1 MTKEYIVFSMGG
13 AWYAF
18 PILDI
23 AFPIMS
29 LKTAK
34 SKRSGTHVQ
43 PLPRQSNFIKGLA
56 NVHGEFC
63 VVLSI
68 AAILGLAPDADD
80 FEMAD
85 GVFFRDAN
93 GYVYGFPLENVPDI
107 ISISS
112 DEMEPTPP
120 SLGEEGGRLFDGV
133 YQRPNGP
140 LLGVLNPTLLVSAI
154 RGQ

>member
-1 MTKEYIVFSMGG
+1 MVKEYISFSLGG

-23 AFPIMS
+23 AFPIMA
-29 LKTAK
+29 LKLKVSVK
-34 SKRSGTHVQ
+34 SATHVQ
-43 PLPRQSNFIKGLA
+43 PLPRQGRYVKGLA

-68 AAILGLAPDADD
+68 AAIMGLEETTDD
-80 FEMAD
+80 FDNAD
-85 GVFFRDAN
+85 GVFFRSHD

-107 ISISS
+107 VNISS
-112 DEMEPTPP
+112 DDIEPIPA
-120 SLGEEGGRLFDGV
+120 SLGEQGGKLFDGV

-140 LLGVLNPTLLVSAI
+140 LLGILNPSLLVEAV

>member
-1 MTKEYIVFSMGG
+1 MTKEYIVFSLGG

-29 LKTAK
+29 LKTTK
-34 SKRSGTHVQ
+34 SGRTATHVQ
-43 PLPRQSNFIKGLA
+43 PLPRQGKYVKGMA

-68 AAILGLAPDADD
+68 AAILGLDESADE
-80 FEMAD
+80 FELAD
-85 GVFFRDAN
+85 GVFFRDSG

-107 ISISS
+107 ISITS
-112 DEMEPTPP
+112 EEIEPTPA
-120 SLGEEGGRLFDGV
+120 SLGDEGGKLFDGV
-133 YQRPNGP
+133 FQRPNGP
-140 LLGVLNPTLLVSAI
+140 LIGILNPALLVSAV